1 MAKVI
6 ERGHV
11 PEESMY
17 EYRCTRCNSLIQF
30 CWDDVYADQRDG
42 AYVKCPVCQV
52 FIAWENVKQWGKQIL
67 K

>member
-1 MAKVI
+1 
-6 ERGHV
+6 
-11 PEESMY
+11 MY

-52 FIAWENVKQWGKQIL
+52 FIAWENVKQRGKQIL